1 MHNVLIQGEA
11 AVALASL
18 SPQLEGQVSLVYAD
32 PPYNTGV
39 AWRSYGDRQRPT
51 DYVAS
56 LQAVF
61 DAAALLLASHG
72 SVWVSV
78 DDRAL
83 HLVRQALDSVLGA
96 KAYVA
101 TCIWQKRYTRENRG
115 AIGDAHEYI
124 VVYAKDVRAF
134 AKRRNLLPVP
144 EKTKKQ
150 YTKIDSRGPYQAV
163 ELTAQS
169 LNGRPNQYYV
179 IVGPDGTEHRPPPG
193 RCWSVIE
200 SRFKELLDAGRIS
213 FGAKGTSKPRLI
225 RYLDEVRGVVP
236 WTWWPHEE
244 VGHTQEAKYEQYAL
258 FGRGNG
264 IDTPK
269 PERLLA
275 RVVNIASCPGDWVV
289 DPFAGSGTLAAVAHK
304 LGRRW
309 VCVDQAPEAIAWCT
323 QRLTAVVQRTT
334 DVGIPYEVI
343 RDDGFDT
350 RLVTDR

>member
-1 MHNVLIQGEA
+1 MRNTLIQSEA
-11 AVALASL
+11 AAALTSL
-18 SPQLEGQVSLVYAD
+18 RPQLEGQVSLVYAD

-39 AWRSYGDRQRPT
+39 AWRSYADRQRPT

-61 DAAALLLASHG
+61 DAAVPLLAPHG

-83 HLVRQALDSVLGA
+83 HLVRQALDSALGA
-96 KAYVA
+96 KSYVA
-101 TCIWQKRYTRENRG
+101 TCVWQKRYTRENRG

-134 AKRRNLLPVP
+134 ARRRNLLPVP
-144 EKTKKQ
+144 EKTKGQ
-150 YTKIDSRGPYQAV
+150 YTQADARGPYQTITLA
-163 ELTAQS
+163 AQS
-169 LNGRPNQYYV
+169 LGGRPNQHYV

-193 RCWSVIE
+193 RCWKMIE
-200 SRFKELLDAGRIS
+200 ARFKELLAEGRIS
-213 FGAKGTSKPRLI
+213 FGSNGRGKPRVI
-225 RYLDEVRGVVP
+225 RYLDEVQGVVP

-258 FGRGNG
+258 FGRGGG

-275 RVVNIASCPGDWVV
+275 RVVSIASCPGDWVV
-289 DPFAGSGTLAAVAHK
+289 DPFAGSGTMGAVAHK
-304 LGRRW
+304 LGRQW
-309 VCVDQAPEAIAWCT
+309 VCVDRSPDAIAWCT
-323 QRLTAVVQRTT
+323 QRLTAVSQRTAT
-334 DVGIPYEVI
+334 AGIAYAVE
-343 RDDGFDT
+343 REDGFD
-350 RLVTDR
+350 VK